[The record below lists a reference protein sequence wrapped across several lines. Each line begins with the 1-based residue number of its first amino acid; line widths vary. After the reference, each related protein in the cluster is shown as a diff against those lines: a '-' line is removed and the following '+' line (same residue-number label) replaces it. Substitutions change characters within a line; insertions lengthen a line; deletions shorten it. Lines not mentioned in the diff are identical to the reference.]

1 MSEATRILVAD
12 VGGTNARFAIATRE
26 DGRVSLSDPHTFP
39 SASQPSLESAALAYR
54 ARVSTPIE
62 RASIAI
68 AGPVKDGVA
77 RVTNLP
83 WIVEATSLSKA
94 LGVPAIVMNDFEAIA
109 RGVSLVPEELR
120 VTLQAGTPDASA
132 PIAILGAGTGLGE
145 ALVVCGN
152 VIATEGGHAS
162 FAPNDEEEASLLAYT
177 RTKLNGG
184 HVSVER
190 LVSGMGL
197 VTILDWL
204 VATGRA
210 QPSDATRAAM
220 ATEDDAAVIG
230 RSGTDGSDAACRLA
244 VDRFV
249 RVYGAE
255 AGNLALKALPRGG
268 LYVAGGI
275 AKKIL
280 PRMREGFIPAFLA
293 KGRMRPVLETIPIH
307 VILDGDV
314 GLRGAAS

>member
-1 MSEATRILVAD
+1 MSRILVAD
-12 VGGTNARFAIATRE
+12 VGGTNARFAIATLGP
-26 DGRVSLSDPHTFP
+26 DGIALSDSHTFP
-39 SASQPSLESAALAYR
+39 SASQPSLEAAALAYR
-54 ARVSTPIE
+54 ARVPDVALA

-83 WIVEATSLSKA
+83 WVVEATKLSAA
-94 LGVPAIVMNDFEAIA
+94 LGVPARVMNDFEAIA
-109 RGVSLVPEELR
+109 RGVRHVPASLR
-120 VTLQAGTPDASA
+120 VTLQEGSTDARA
-132 PIAILGAGTGLGE
+132 PVAILGAGTGLGE
-145 ALVVCGN
+145 ALMLGDVVLPS
-152 VIATEGGHAS
+152 EGGHAS
-162 FAPNDEEEASLLAYT
+162 FAPNDDDEASLLAYT
-177 RTKLNGG
+177 REKLGGG

-197 VTILDWL
+197 VTILGWL
-204 VATGRA
+204 EATGRA
-210 QPSDATRAAM
+210 QASEPTHAAM
-220 ATEDDAAVIG
+220 LAEDDAAVIG
-230 RSGTDGSDAACRLA
+230 RVGTEGSDAACRMA

-249 RVYGAE
+249 RLYGAE
-255 AGNLALKALPRGG
+255 AGNLALKSLPRGG

-280 PRMREGFIPAFLA
+280 PRLREGFLPAFLA
-293 KGRMRPVLETIPIH
+293 KGRMRPLLEAIPVH